1 MQITSHASGRRKT
14 RKIFKNLI
22 AINPHVNS
30 LGLSR
35 DQNYLF
41 RRVITPHDQAL
52 DARTSCDFMKSGFT
66 FIISCM
72 KDEQIEVINSFYDS
86 HNLIFMVI
94 N

>member
-22 AINPHVNS
+22 ASNPHVNS

-66 FIISCM
+66 FIM